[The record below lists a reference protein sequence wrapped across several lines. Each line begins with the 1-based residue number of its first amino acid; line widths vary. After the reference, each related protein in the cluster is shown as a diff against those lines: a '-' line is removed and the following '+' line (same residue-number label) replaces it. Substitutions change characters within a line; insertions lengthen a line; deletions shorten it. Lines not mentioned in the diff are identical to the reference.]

1 MSEKAI
7 MQSERMKK
15 QTIGVEVEM
24 NNITREKAAKIAAE
38 LFGTGR
44 YEYTDNRNGYLT
56 WSAWSSDGREWKFQR
71 DTSIPNYARIKE
83 LEAKY
88 AEILNSE
95 PTELPAIFSLKTHLI
110 IGGILC
116 LLYLVP
122 GVIYFIIYFKKKK
135 ENANWYEKKYAEW
148 SEKMNTE
155 GKRILEEATSLLS

>member
-1 MSEKAI
+1 MVFNIFSI
-7 MQSERMKK
+7 NSICFSSHSER
-15 QTIGVEVEM
+15 ISF
-24 NNITREKAAKIAAE
+24 IF
-38 LFGTGR
+38 LFVDSPFFQKLNHL
-44 YEYTDNRNGYLT
+44 YSLLKLLP
-56 WSAWSSDGREWKFQR
+56 SQLKLAFQR

-148 SEKMNTE
+148 SEKINTE

>member
-1 MSEKAI
+1 MIESKSLTVPPSLENSTI
-7 MQSERMKK
+7 DLW
-15 QTIGVEVEM
+15 QTFGW
-24 NNITREKAAKIAAE
+24 E
-38 LFGTGR
+38 LKSTQEIF
-44 YEYTDNRNGYLT
+44 NRNTVDLGDSTETTTTNYIKL
-56 WSAWSSDGREWKFQR
+56 AFQR

-83 LEAKY
+83 LEANY

-95 PTELPAIFSLKTHLI
+95 PTEIPAIFSLKTHLI

-116 LLYLVP
+116 LFYVVP

-155 GKRILEEATSLLS
+155 GKQILDEVTSLLA

>member
-1 MSEKAI
+1 MIESKSLTVPPSLENSTI
-7 MQSERMKK
+7 DLW
-15 QTIGVEVEM
+15 QTFGW
-24 NNITREKAAKIAAE
+24 E
-38 LFGTGR
+38 LKSTQEIF
-44 YEYTDNRNGYLT
+44 NRNTVDLGDSTETTTTNYIKL
-56 WSAWSSDGREWKFQR
+56 AFQR

-135 ENANWYEKKYAEW
+135 KNAKWYEKKYAEW

>member
-1 MSEKAI
+1 MIESKSLTVPPSLENSTI
-7 MQSERMKK
+7 DLW
-15 QTIGVEVEM
+15 QTFGW
-24 NNITREKAAKIAAE
+24 E
-38 LFGTGR
+38 LKSTQEIF
-44 YEYTDNRNGYLT
+44 NRNTVDLGDSTETTTTNYIKL
-56 WSAWSSDGREWKFQR
+56 AFQR

-135 ENANWYEKKYAEW
+135 ENAKWYEKKYAEW

-155 GKRILEEATSLLS
+155 GKQILDEVTSLLA

>member
-1 MSEKAI
+1 MIESKSLTVPPSLENSTIDLWQTFGWTLKSTQEINTSE
-7 MQSERMKK
+7 SHLEDRGGDLYSV
-15 QTIGVEVEM
+15 T
-24 NNITREKAAKIAAE
+24 
-38 LFGTGR
+38 
-44 YEYTDNRNGYLT
+44 
-56 WSAWSSDGREWKFQR
+56 SSQNYVKLAFQR

-83 LEAKY
+83 LETEYHAM
-88 AEILNSE
+88 LDSE

-116 LLYLVP
+116 LFYAIP

-155 GKRILEEATSLLS
+155 GEKILAEVSSLVS

>member
-1 MSEKAI
+1 MIESKSLTVPPSLEN
-7 MQSERMKK
+7 S
-15 QTIGVEVEM
+15 TIDLWQ
-24 NNITREKAAKIAAE
+24 N
-38 LFGTGR
+38 FGWTLKSTQ
-44 YEYTDNRNGYLT
+44 EIFNRNTVDLGDSTETTTTNYIKL
-56 WSAWSSDGREWKFQR
+56 AFQR

-83 LEAKY
+83 LEANY

-95 PTELPAIFSLKTHLI
+95 PTEIPAIFSLKTHLI

-116 LLYLVP
+116 LFYVVP

-155 GKRILEEATSLLS
+155 GKQILDEVTSLLA

>member
-1 MSEKAI
+1 MIESKSLTVSPSLENSTIDLWQNFGWTLKSS
-7 MQSERMKK
+7 QEVNSKESHLEERGGDLYSVTTSQNYVK
-15 QTIGVEVEM
+15 
-24 NNITREKAAKIAAE
+24 
-38 LFGTGR
+38 
-44 YEYTDNRNGYLT
+44 LT
-56 WSAWSSDGREWKFQR
+56 FQR

-116 LLYLVP
+116 LFYVVP

>member
-1 MSEKAI
+1 
-7 MQSERMKK
+7 MKK
-15 QTIGVEVEM
+15 VLLSIFAFILLFSLASCGDDGKTIVVGA
-24 NNITREKAAKIAAE
+24 TP
-38 LFGTGR
+38 
-44 YEYTDNRNGYLT
+44 
-56 WSAWSSDGREWKFQR
+56 S
-71 DTSIPNYARIKE
+71 PH
-83 LEAKY
+83 